1 MAQSQLVFVC
11 LVFATS
17 AFGIQKRGVVEEVG
31 NIFESFTNGFT
42 NSFDQI
48 HKAAREEVSRLQV
61 SLIDIKNIQLKSEI
75 SIDIT
80 LTVRKSRN
88 MSRAK

>member
-1 MAQSQLVFVC
+1 MAQSQLVIIC
-11 LVFATS
+11 LVFAS

-61 SLIDIKNIQLKSEI
+61 SLIDIKNIQLKNEI

-80 LTVRKSRN
+80 HTVRKSRN
-88 MSRAK
+88 MNRAK

>member
-1 MAQSQLVFVC
+1 MAQSQLVFIC

-61 SLIDIKNIQLKSEI
+61 SLIDNTYHMYKQYSMKKIWEMK
-75 SIDIT
+75 
-80 LTVRKSRN
+80 
-88 MSRAK
+88 

>member
-1 MAQSQLVFVC
+1 MAQSQLVIIC
-11 LVFATS
+11 LVFAS

-61 SLIDIKNIQLKSEI
+61 SLIDIKI

-80 LTVRKSRN
+80 HTVRKSRN

>member
-1 MAQSQLVFVC
+1 MAQSQLVFIC

-61 SLIDIKNIQLKSEI
+61 SLIDKQISLKKAGSFG
-75 SIDIT
+75 
-80 LTVRKSRN
+80 KSRVET
-88 MSRAK
+88 SYQFR